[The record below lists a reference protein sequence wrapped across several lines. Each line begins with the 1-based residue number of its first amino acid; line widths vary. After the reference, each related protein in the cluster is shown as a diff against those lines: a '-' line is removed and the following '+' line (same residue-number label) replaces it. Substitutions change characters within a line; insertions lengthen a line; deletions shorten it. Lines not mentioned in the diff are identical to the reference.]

1 MPGKTGQ
8 ILARFAETRFETLF
22 FERVSIG
29 N

>member
-8 ILARFAETRFETLF
+8 ILARFAGTRFETLF
-22 FERVSIG
+22 FDRVSIG